1 MKKYMGLFVF
11 FSLFITAGAFGGPFG
26 IDFGMSLEQVRQIS
40 RTTPINTEN
49 DHYTITPPNTHELFA
64 TYVVQIH
71 PTYGVYFIRAI
82 SRNISTNRHGTELL
96 TLFNNLVFNIERTYG
111 KYLKRDT
118 LNPESI
124 FTESQYF
131 MHTLSRG
138 DRELAVF
145 WHRDEGSNMPDDLL
159 EISLYVEA
167 RISSIGYI
175 VIEYFSMNFDKIEE
189 EQSSVF

>member
-1 MKKYMGLFVF
+1 MKKSMSLFVV
-11 FSLFITAGAFGGPFG
+11 FSLLIVTNVFGGPFG

-40 RTTPINTEN
+40 RTTPINTE
-49 DHYTITPPNTHELFA
+49 DDYYTITPPNTHEIFT

-96 TLFNNLVFNIERTYG
+96 ALFNNLVSNVERTYG

-131 MHTLSRG
+131 MYTLSRG
-138 DRELAVF
+138 DRELTIF
-145 WHRDEGSNMPDDLL
+145 WHRDEGSNMPDNLL
-159 EISLYVEA
+159 GISLYAEA

-175 VIEYFSMNFDKIEE
+175 VIEYYSMNYDKIEE
-189 EQSSVF
+189 ERSSVF